1 MVERFQEGF
10 EFFRKNAAAF
20 AGSTD
25 GAEFGIDRAAYVDS
39 VNKEISELE
48 KNMNAFLGMKTP
60 DKMLKGDIAEFWHA
74 GTFNVNAAMNRSANR
89 MTVNRSHD
97 FGSVDVS
104 GANGEKFG
112 MKYYANGQESAKAQA
127 ISVFQRYKEYQAK
140 GGKDELERYL
150 ADRNYTDID
159 AILNDPIYSG
169 QIRVIPCDQLE
180 LAVNWLERMIHT
192 EAVRRPKLVKQYQD
206 TLQLLRDKI
215 SDSKGNESIP
225 LTKAEAEKLAGI
237 AKEGKFNAETYAL
250 SAPEA
255 LNFELLMKES
265 MKAGM
270 NAAVI
275 SLVLKVGP
283 EIYKAIDY
291 LIKKGELDEDQF
303 KKIGFAAVSGSL
315 EGFIRGSVAAAITAC
330 GKSGLLGE
338 TMKGVN
344 PSIVGAVTVIAM
356 NTIIGAYE
364 VAIGKKT
371 RIELANELIRDM
383 FVTTCS
389 LIGGGIS
396 QICIEIPVIGYMIG
410 SFVGSVVGSF
420 VYDFGYSTAISF
432 CVDSGFTMFGIVEQ
446 DYKLPEDIIKEIGVE
461 TFDYESFEPKNFEP
475 ETFDFDTF
483 SFATIKPESIGV
495 KFLRRGVIGIS
506 RIGFVE

>member
-169 QIRVIPCDQLE
+169 QIRVIPCDQL
-180 LAVNWLERMIHT
+180 
-192 EAVRRPKLVKQYQD
+192 
-206 TLQLLRDKI
+206 
-215 SDSKGNESIP
+215 
-225 LTKAEAEKLAGI
+225 
-237 AKEGKFNAETYAL
+237 
-250 SAPEA
+250 
-255 LNFELLMKES
+255 
-265 MKAGM
+265 
-270 NAAVI
+270 
-275 SLVLKVGP
+275 
-283 EIYKAIDY
+283 
-291 LIKKGELDEDQF
+291 
-303 KKIGFAAVSGSL
+303 
-315 EGFIRGSVAAAITAC
+315 
-330 GKSGLLGE
+330 
-338 TMKGVN
+338 
-344 PSIVGAVTVIAM
+344 
-356 NTIIGAYE
+356 
-364 VAIGKKT
+364 
-371 RIELANELIRDM
+371 
-383 FVTTCS
+383 
-389 LIGGGIS
+389 
-396 QICIEIPVIGYMIG
+396 
-410 SFVGSVVGSF
+410 
-420 VYDFGYSTAISF
+420 
-432 CVDSGFTMFGIVEQ
+432 
-446 DYKLPEDIIKEIGVE
+446 
-461 TFDYESFEPKNFEP
+461 
-475 ETFDFDTF
+475 
-483 SFATIKPESIGV
+483 
-495 KFLRRGVIGIS
+495 
-506 RIGFVE
+506 